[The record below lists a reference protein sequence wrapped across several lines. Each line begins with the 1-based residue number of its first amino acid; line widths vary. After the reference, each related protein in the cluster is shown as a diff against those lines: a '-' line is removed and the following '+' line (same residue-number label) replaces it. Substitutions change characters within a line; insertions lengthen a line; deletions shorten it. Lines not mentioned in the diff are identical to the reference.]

1 MPKWRVILG
10 PSHPHGS
17 NRRLRRLF
25 PVGNWPVDIMVL
37 LKCPSC
43 KVIRW
48 MSVSNGKDETL
59 LSEAI
64 AIFLAIIVFVMAF
77 VVVILVLLI
86 FSSI

>member
-1 MPKWRVILG
+1 
-10 PSHPHGS
+10 
-17 NRRLRRLF
+17 
-25 PVGNWPVDIMVL
+25 
-37 LKCPSC
+37 
-43 KVIRW
+43 